1 MARTYGVKNFEL
13 SFEINFSTIIRGHH
27 VYKNIWT
34 SSLGQVLLAKPDDR
48 KEALDYDK
56 YSIGVFK
63 QKEEDVSQLEL
74 VGHAPVELSRLL
86 NHFLKAHVGNS
97 IYVEVTGKRKREV
110 GLVVPAKFS
119 ARTKS
124 TRTAKILDEQLD
136 RIKEKFTTLEFKHR
150 QKRLYRKFPIYQK
163 IK

>member
-1 MARTYGVKNFEL
+1 MLLIHSLTRLRSTLNF
-13 SFEINFSTIIRGHH
+13 
-27 VYKNIWT
+27 
-34 SSLGQVLLAKPDDR
+34 
-48 KEALDYDK
+48 KEAEFIEFLPANFATFIYK

-119 ARTKS
+119 PRTKS

>member
-34 SSLGQVLLAKPDDR
+34 SSLGQVLLAKP
-48 KEALDYDK
+48 
-56 YSIGVFK
+56 
-63 QKEEDVSQLEL
+63 QLEL